1 MMQKRKGMI
10 AKAKSLS
17 RKGAK
22 TQYTTRVRSWNNFHV
37 ATGTKAMSVQM
48 HSNQ

>member
-17 RKGAK
+17 RRGAK
-22 TQYTTRVRSWNNFHV
+22 TQYTRVRSWNSFHV
-37 ATGTKAMSVQM
+37 ATGIKVMCVQM